1 MQSKYLHAIVL
12 VLEICSFDNKR
23 IINGSRLQK
32 VLILKINNAYFFSF
46 ETLTSL
52 GINPKDLHRVMFAY
66 VVKNHSKIVYF
77 YNKCVKK
84 YLT

>member
-32 VLILKINNAYFFSF
+32 VPIFKINNAYFFLF
-46 ETLTSL
+46 RNFDVTR
-52 GINPKDLHRVMFAY
+52 D
-66 VVKNHSKIVYF
+66 
-77 YNKCVKK
+77 
-84 YLT
+84 

>member
-1 MQSKYLHAIVL
+1 MVLGFKRFPYLKLTMHI
-12 VLEICSFDNKR
+12 
-23 IINGSRLQK
+23 
-32 VLILKINNAYFFSF
+32 FFSF
-46 ETLTSL
+46 ETLTSV

-84 YLT
+84 